1 LHELIE
7 IKMNVCDIHKKEKE
21 RKSRFVFNREERK
34 YHFPIKKCQLAEKQH
49 EVLLRVADNYV

>member
-1 LHELIE
+1 
-7 IKMNVCDIHKKEKE
+7 MNVCDIHKKEKE